1 MKQTPLPEKTQY
13 LNTDQAFQLIR
24 QTKELLAERLVILG
38 HHYQRDEI
46 FQFADFAGDS
56 LKLSQIAAEQKQA
69 EFIVF
74 CGVHFMAE
82 SADVLSTPD
91 QKVLLPHLDAG
102 CSMAE
107 MADLDQV
114 EDCWEILRA
123 KLPHPEK
130 LVPINYVNST
140 ADIKA
145 FCGRHGGIC
154 CTSGNC
160 RQIFEWVW
168 SRDPDAVILFLP
180 DQHLGR
186 NTAYAMG
193 VELEQMFLWDPT
205 RNNEPVGAEQF
216 ADSRIILWD
225 GSCCVHQEFT
235 TEQIEKAHA
244 EDPDVKVIVHP
255 ECNFDVAQ
263 SADYVGSTEQILNVI
278 RAAEAGSSWAV
289 GTEVNMV
296 NRLKNEMAPRNIKV
310 RLLSDT
316 ACLCEDMSRID
327 PAHLTWI
334 LDRIGEYV
342 KAPKDVEL
350 PNKITVS
357 EDIKRDA
364 RKALEKMLDI
374 TAGSK

>member
-1 MKQTPLPEKTQY
+1 M
-13 LNTDQAFQLIR
+13 
-24 QTKELLAERLVILG
+24 
-38 HHYQRDEI
+38 
-46 FQFADFAGDS
+46 
-56 LKLSQIAAEQKQA
+56 
-69 EFIVF
+69 
-74 CGVHFMAE
+74 
-82 SADVLSTPD
+82 
-91 QKVLLPHLDAG
+91 HL
-102 CSMAE
+102 
-107 MADLDQV
+107 
-114 EDCWEILRA
+114 
-123 KLPHPEK
+123 
-130 LVPINYVNST
+130 
-140 ADIKA
+140 
-145 FCGRHGGIC
+145 
-154 CTSGNC
+154 GNC

-334 LDRIGEYV
+334 LDQICEYV
-342 KAPKDVEL
+342 KAPKNVEL

-357 EDIKRDA
+357 EDIKHDA
-364 RKALEKMLDI
+364 QKALKKMLDI
-374 TAGSK
+374 TAGSDKT

>member
-1 MKQTPLPEKTQY
+1 MKQIPLPEKTQY
-13 LNTDQAFQLIR
+13 FNDAEAFQLIR

-46 FQFADFAGDS
+46 FQFADFTGDS
-56 LKLSQIAAEQKQA
+56 LKLSRIAAEQKQA

-82 SADVLSTPD
+82 SASVLSTPK

-102 CSMAE
+102 CGMAE
-107 MADLDQV
+107 MADVDQV
-114 EDCWEILRA
+114 EKCWEILRE
-123 KLPHPEK
+123 KLPNPEK

-160 RQIFEWVW
+160 RRIFEWVW
-168 SRDPDAVILFLP
+168 NRDPDAVILFLP

-193 VELEQMFLWDPT
+193 VDLKQMFLWDPI
-205 RNNEPVGAEQF
+205 RNNKLVA
-216 ADSRIILWD
+216 ADRFDDSQIILWD
-225 GSCCVHQEFT
+225 GFCCVHQEFT
-235 TEQIEKAHA
+235 TEQIRQARV
-244 EDPDVKVIVHP
+244 EDPDIRVIVHP

-263 SADYVGSTEQILNVI
+263 SADYVGSTEQILNIV

-296 NRLKNEMAPRNIKV
+296 NRLKNEMASRDIKV
-310 RLLSDT
+310 RLLSET
-316 ACLCEDMSRID
+316 ACLCKDMSRID

-334 LDRIGEYV
+334 LDCIGEYV
-342 KAPKDVEL
+342 KAPEDVEL

-357 EDIKRDA
+357 EDIKHDA
-364 RKALEKMLDI
+364 RKALEKMLEI
-374 TAGSK
+374 TADSK